1 MKPDDFEQ
9 RLQLQPLRAV
19 PDEWRAEILGAASA
33 TVAAQQNRRAVLT
46 TNWLSTLN
54 SQLSTLLWP
63 HPQAW
68 AGLAAVW
75 LVIFALKLST
85 GDDGRVVGKKSSMSP
100 EVIAELWQQ
109 KLLFTELVG
118 EVEVREAKPPKRLPS
133 RPRSERPGETRSA

>member
-1 MKPDDFEQ
+1 MNLDDFEQ
-9 RLQLQPLRAV
+9 RLQRQPLRPV
-19 PDEWRAEILGAASA
+19 PDEWRAEILGAAN
-33 TVAAQQNRRAVLT
+33 AAVGERQPRAVGSSLNPT
-46 TNWLSTLN
+46 SWLRELI
-54 SQLSTLLWP
+54 WP
-63 HPQAW
+63 NPQAW